1 MRILVKPLI
10 HLILLLW
17 AASVFWL
24 ASQDALGADPVK
36 AIIHFFG
43 VGAVNLLLITLAI
56 SPIAKYFKLAIVM
69 QQRRLIG
76 LYSFAYACFH
86 LLCYWWFEL
95 NFSIDMFVAEL
106 IKRPYIWLGMFAF
119 STLFILAVT
128 SPNVCKKKLKQKWQ
142 SIHNFIYLAAIFAIW
157 HFFLSRKADIL
168 EPALYVSVLLILLCF
183 RHKKFTN
190 WLKAFAKKR

>member
-1 MRILVKPLI
+1 
-10 HLILLLW
+10 
-17 AASVFWL
+17 
-24 ASQDALGADPVK
+24 
-36 AIIHFFG
+36 
-43 VGAVNLLLITLAI
+43 
-56 SPIAKYFKLAIVM
+56 M

-106 IKRPYIWLGMFAF
+106 IKRPYIWLGMLAF
-119 STLFILAVT
+119 SILFILALT
-128 SPNVCKKKLKQKWQ
+128 SPNACKKKLKQQWQ
-142 SIHNFIYLAAIFAIW
+142 SIHNFIYLAAILAIW

-168 EPALYVSVLLILLCF
+168 EPALYASVLLILLSF
-183 RHKKFTN
+183 RYKKFTN